1 MFYGTTIQ
9 SLKKGKIV
17 DEHGTLLHKIADMK
31 LAVGDTAWTDGNV
44 IFGEVFEGTQ
54 LTGFLRSGVPVLGE
68 RADEKIRGYVKRNG
82 EYKKYPIAEGTW
94 IVNDIRMY
102 FHSDSENYL
111 DAEIAI
117 SDGSEVGYYS
127 AHTTGARIYE
137 TNLYVGNDSGASS
150 SELVLSI
157 TPTGEASKEIC
168 RVPLSDLLTDIIDWI
183 NAKILEITDIYAE
196 YVNGGDF
203 RLLIEPIIHL
213 TSKLNNIKISPQRTI
228 DMLYSVAGSG
238 VIRLI
243 SNWRELSSS
252 KYSREEFW
260 EADFAFEHE
269 ENGGHSRLKEALIA
283 LWDYWLCIDLT
294 GRTDGQIAV
303 DIYSDSDEQIHDFE
317 VTAYQKIPATEIDSD
332 TSDCLVFADLPLETS
347 RFVQVEH
354 DAPSSKIDATLAAH
368 ELLSNKTLLHRA
380 EKTSEA
386 VIKTGQVNMRRVL
399 TYPGPS
405 VVVDYCGFVAC
416 YDDKKYS
423 DYSDVPFV
431 FGWVYTTANAETR
444 YREIPSPVMS
454 VRILP
459 IVKTPYEILEDDRVI
474 MDFNDPPSS
483 DLNNPTLA
491 MQYRTDTGWGFTG
504 RFDIGWVSS
513 DDAENKRVG
522 TGFLFFEG
530 GPAMFQNLLPLTDE
544 YAYRFVITDDNPAN
558 DDYTHRH
565 EVLLCI
571 SGEYI
576 YADTWQ
582 RNQEEEDNKSEF
594 SFPVQDKYVAKYRR
608 DGTKIEGEVKEA
620 EEKAWTMTGIYESDT
635 KICGELPPQYDQ
647 KGRERASTDYN
658 LSVAPLG
665 ANAANGYLVGVHDGK
680 LYRYNAEDG
689 FEEVGSE
696 LKNFRLREMKR
707 ISKAKK

>member
-1 MFYGTTIQ
+1 MFYATRIQ
-9 SLKKGKIV
+9 RVGDGRIV
-17 DEHGTLLHKIADMK
+17 DDRGKELRLLGDMPIAE
-31 LAVGDTAWTDGNV
+31 GDVVYNDGQN
-44 IFGEVFEGTQ
+44 IFGDAFEGTQ
-54 LTGFLRSGVPVLGE
+54 LTSFIRAGIPVLGE
-68 RADEKIRGYVKRNG
+68 LDEEEMRGYVKRRG
-82 EYKKYPIAEGTW
+82 QYKKYNIAKGDY
-94 IVNDIRMY
+94 IVNDRKKY
-102 FHSDSENYL
+102 YHAAGDHYL
-111 DAEIAI
+111 DAEIVI
-117 SDGSEVGYYS
+117 EDGAEVGHYS
-127 AHTTGARIYE
+127 ARTTGEREYE
-137 TNLYVGNDSGASS
+137 ATLLGGDVIDEGAN
-150 SELVLSI
+150 ELVLSV
-157 TPTGEASKEIC
+157 TPNDGDPQELL
-168 RVPLSDLLTDIIDWI
+168 RLPMQDLLTDIIDWI

-416 YDDKKYS
+416 YDDKQ
-423 DYSDVPFV
+423 YSDVPLV

-444 YREIPSPVMS
+444 YREIPSPVMT
-454 VRILP
+454 VRMLP
-459 IVKTPYEILEDDRVI
+459 IVEPPYGENII

-491 MQYRTDTGWGFTG
+491 MKYRPEDS
-504 RFDIGWVSS
+504 RFNIGWVSS
-513 DDAENKRVG
+513 YDAENKRVG

-635 KICGELPPQYDQ
+635 KISGELPPQYDQ
-647 KGRERASTDYN
+647 EGRERASTDYN

-680 LYRYNAEDG
+680 LYRYTDRY
-689 FEEVGSE
+689 EEIGDS
-696 LKNFRLREMKR
+696 LKNFRLREMKN
-707 ISKAKK
+707 IAKARK